1 MAWVIKTKKENTMK
15 KFRLISMLIA
25 AVMVVSA
32 LFVFA
37 ACDNTPDLEGIA
49 ATIAE
54 GEGMTT
60 EQLLAKAKEET
71 GVFTAYGNSSRIS
84 TAVKNFIKKYPE
96 LGLDDTTSVGTKK
109 GDSDIYALVTNE
121 YLATS
126 NANAASMVMI
136 QDGAQLVLYRES
148 TTFLQNYVPSTMKNK
163 VDVNAQLPLVHQYIN
178 KLFMWNKTGTGA
190 DLEITNVW
198 QLVDPTVMNGRTLY
212 FKSPANEQVNMNF
225 LIMLTKDEW
234 ANKIK
239 DAYKAYYN
247 KDITLDSDC
256 PNAGY
261 QWVKQ
266 FLKQA
271 SFAIN
276 SDTDI
281 CNGLNETTN
290 GGNLG
295 LFVLSK
301 TRDLKTTNNLQ
312 VAAWQQKNDQY
323 VTVNPF
329 AGFMYP
335 LYCQVTSKAPRPYTA
350 MLFINF
356 LMEED
361 GFKAWGEDI
370 GAYSS
375 NPDLTVNEGDKE
387 LAFWRNTLVIED
399 AYYVS
404 SKKASVSDFINT
416 VIKSKAGQ

>member
-1 MAWVIKTKKENTMK
+1 MK

-25 AVMVVSA
+25 VVMVVSA

-37 ACDNTPDLEGIA
+37 ACNDDPDLEGIA

-60 EQLLAKAKEET
+60 EQLLAKAKEEK
-71 GVFTAYGNSSRIS
+71 GNFVAYGNSSRIES
-84 TAVKNFIKKYPE
+84 AMKNFVAKYGTE
-96 LGLDDTTSVGTKK
+96 LGLTETTATGTKK
-109 GDSDIYALVTNE
+109 GDSDIYTLVMNE
-121 YLATS
+121 YMATNNS
-126 NANAASMVMI
+126 GAASMVMI
-136 QDGAQLVLYRES
+136 QDGAQLVIYRES
-148 TTFLQNYVPSTMKNK
+148 TSFLQNYIPSTMKDKLNK
-163 VDVNAQLPLVHQYIN
+163 DDLVPLVHQYIN
-178 KLFMWNKTGTGA
+178 KLIMWNKTGSGA
-190 DLEITNVW
+190 NLEITNVW

-247 KDITLDSDC
+247 KDITLDADC

-271 SFAIN
+271 NFTIN

-301 TRDLKTTNNLQ
+301 TRDLTTNNLQ
-312 VAAWQQKNDQY
+312 VAAWQQKDNQY
-323 VTVNPF
+323 VEVNPF
-329 AGFMYP
+329 AGVMYP

-356 LMEED
+356 LMEQE
-361 GFKAWGEDI
+361 GFKAWGKDI

-399 AYYVS
+399 AYYIRDT
-404 SKKASVSDFINT
+404 KASASDFINK
-416 VIKSKAGQ
+416 VIASK

>member
-1 MAWVIKTKKENTMK
+1 MK
-15 KFRLISMLIA
+15 KFRLISLLIA
-25 AVMVVSA
+25 VVMVVSM

-37 ACDNTPDLEGIA
+37 ACKDNEADLEGMA
-49 ATIAE
+49 AVIAE

-60 EQLLAKAKEET
+60 EQLLAKAKEEK
-71 GVFTAYGNSSRIS
+71 GNFVAYGNSSRI
-84 TAVKNFIKKYPE
+84 TDAMKNFIEKYGKE
-96 LGLDDTTSVGTKK
+96 LGLTADNATASKK
-109 GDSDIYALVTNE
+109 SDSDIYALVTNE

-126 NANAASMVMI
+126 NSNAASMVMI

-148 TTFLQNYVPSTMKNK
+148 TSFLQNYVPSTMKDK
-163 VDVNAQLPLVHQYIN
+163 VDESAQLPLVHQYIN
-178 KLFMWNKTGTGA
+178 KLFMWNKTGKGA

-198 QLVDPTVMNGRTLY
+198 QLVDPTVMEGRTLY

-234 ANKIK
+234 ANKLK

-301 TRDLKTTNNLQ
+301 TRDLTKDGGVNNLQ
-312 VAAWQQKNDQY
+312 VAAWQQKDNKY
-323 VTVNPF
+323 VEVNPF

-356 LMEED
+356 LMEQE
-361 GFKAWGEDI
+361 GFAAWGKDI

-387 LAFWRNTLVIED
+387 LAFWRNCLVIED
-399 AYYVS
+399 AYYIRDT
-404 SKKASVSDFINT
+404 KASASDFINK
-416 VIKSKAGQ
+416 VIASK

>member
-1 MAWVIKTKKENTMK
+1 MK
-15 KFRLISMLIA
+15 KFRLISLIIA
-25 AVMVVSA
+25 VVMVVSM

-37 ACDNTPDLEGIA
+37 ACDKEPDLEGIA

-60 EQLLAKAKEET
+60 EQLLAKAKEEK
-71 GVFTAYGNSSRIS
+71 GNFVAYGNSSRIE
-84 TAVKNFIKKYPE
+84 TAMKNFVAKYGTE
-96 LGLDDTTSVGTKK
+96 LGLTETTATGTKK
-109 GDSDIYALVTNE
+109 GDSDIYTLVLNE
-121 YLATS
+121 YMATN

-136 QDGAQLVLYRES
+136 QDGAQLVIYRES
-148 TTFLQNYVPSTMKNK
+148 TSFLQNYVPSTMKDKLNK
-163 VDVNAQLPLVHQYIN
+163 DDLVPLVHQYIN
-178 KLFMWNKTGTGA
+178 KLIMWNKTGSGA
-190 DLEITNVW
+190 NLEITNVW

-271 SFAIN
+271 NFTIN

-301 TRDLKTTNNLQ
+301 TRDLTTNNLQ
-312 VAAWQQKNDQY
+312 VAAWQQKEEKY
-323 VTVNPF
+323 VEVNPF

-356 LMEED
+356 LMEQE
-361 GFKAWGEDI
+361 GFKAWGKDI

-399 AYYVS
+399 AYYIRDT
-404 SKKASVSDFINT
+404 KASASDFINK
-416 VIKSKAGQ
+416 VIASK